1 MTNINYNKKNENPL
15 EIVKKDFIS
24 GINKLFEVPYIYV
37 LFSKKFRDL
46 FQISNIYNMNKEF
59 NDFSQQNEA
68 LNRSDYS
75 NSNKS
80 ILENLLN

>member
-1 MTNINYNKKNENPL
+1 M
-15 EIVKKDFIS
+15 
-24 GINKLFEVPYIYV
+24 GMNKLLETPNIYV

-46 FQISNIYNMNKEF
+46 FQIYNVFNMNKEYNEINNH
-59 NDFSQQNEA
+59 NDIF
-68 LNRSDYS
+68 NRSEYS

>member
-1 MTNINYNKKNENPL
+1 MATNIYNKKNENL
-15 EIVKKDFIS
+15 VEIIKKDFIM
-24 GINKLFEVPYIYV
+24 GMNKLLETPNIYV

-46 FQISNIYNMNKEF
+46 FQIYNVFNMNKEYNEINNH
-59 NDFSQQNEA
+59 NDIF
-68 LNRSDYS
+68 NRSEYS